1 MDLVYDGMD
10 LFIGSQAGDPQGVSQ
25 KKNRQR
31 KYICFKQVVFGSTRN
46 H

>member
-10 LFIGSQAGDPQGVSQ
+10 LIIGSQAADPQGVA
-25 KKNRQR
+25 KKNRQQ